1 MRYGSLFLMLFFLDA
16 CTAPPRLQVVPSP
29 YSRPAQE
36 AYEKALPLPAGQ
48 RDSLW
53 GEAIFQGCFP
63 SFLNKLVPIRS
74 VALIDGK
81 KQELLFYVTPDYL
94 SVGNDSSWMRAPLS
108 PQQAQRIADRFN
120 CILPTRKMVNLI
132 YEQAS
137 VKLEPV
143 PLLAFRDSTL
153 SFYHHHLIIEG
164 QRKGRSGLIAG
175 IKKDVILSSAVP
187 RHPKPHRVAIY
198 GWHRLSGKPIQPVY
212 AGHIDS
218 YIDYSHG
225 IRLVYRKVKL
235 GRKWRDIIEL
245 LQDEKYRVLLSD
257 EDLGGFFRYAP

>member
-1 MRYGSLFLMLFFLDA
+1 MRFGSLFLFLFFLEA
-16 CTAPPRLQVVPSP
+16 CTAPPRLQGISSP
-29 YSRPAQE
+29 DSRPAQE
-36 AYEKALPLPAGQ
+36 EYEKALPLPAAQ

-53 GEAIFQGCFP
+53 GEAILQGCFP
-63 SFLNKLVPIRS
+63 SFLNKLVPVRS

-94 SVGNDSSWMRAPLS
+94 SIGNDSNWMRTPLS
-108 PQQAQRIADRFN
+108 PHQAQRIADRFN
-120 CILPTRKMVNLI
+120 CILPTRKMVDLI
-132 YEQAS
+132 YEQAR
-137 VKLEPV
+137 VKLAPV
-143 PLLAFRDSTL
+143 PLLAYRDSTL

-164 QRKGRSGLIAG
+164 QRKGRTGLIAG
-175 IKKDVILSSAVP
+175 IKKDVILSATVP
-187 RHPKPHRVAIY
+187 NHPKPHRVAIY
-198 GWHRLSGKPIQPVY
+198 GWHLLNGKPIQPVY

-235 GRKWRDIIEL
+235 GSEWKDILEL

-257 EDLGGFFRYAP
+257 EDLGGFYRYAP